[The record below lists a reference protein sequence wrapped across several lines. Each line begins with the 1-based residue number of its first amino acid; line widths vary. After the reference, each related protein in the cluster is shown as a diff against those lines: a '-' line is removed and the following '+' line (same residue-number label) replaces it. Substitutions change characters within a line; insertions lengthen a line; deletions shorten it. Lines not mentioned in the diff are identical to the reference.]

1 MGVECRRVLRETSHC
16 KGFKYATSQRRRSSA
31 STSQGCKET
40 LLGYVIEFHETLDE
54 GCEDEVTLEPNDFR
68 VGPKRAIVRDVE
80 WFGAVEEDEC
90 VR

>member
-1 MGVECRRVLRETSHC
+1 MSQGLERDIALQGLQIRNLAKTPLEC
-16 KGFKYATSQRRRSSA
+16 

-54 GCEDEVTLEPNDFR
+54 GCKDEVTLESNDFR
-68 VGPKRAIVRDVE
+68 VGSKRAIVRDVE